1 MKTLKMEHTKKF
13 KKEQWETDVST
24 YIVSFLRSSF
34 PSFFQQ
40 IFMEC
45 LLHAEHCEIYI
56 SEEEIGLGF

>member
-45 LLHAEHCEIYI
+45 LLNAEHCEIYI
-56 SEEEIGLGF
+56 SEEEIGFGF